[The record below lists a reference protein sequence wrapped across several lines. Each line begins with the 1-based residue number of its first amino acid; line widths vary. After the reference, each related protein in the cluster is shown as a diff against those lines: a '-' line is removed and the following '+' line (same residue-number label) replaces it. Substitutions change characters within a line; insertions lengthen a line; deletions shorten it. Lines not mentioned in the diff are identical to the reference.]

1 MAPKV
6 DSLTIATNARPLLLS
21 TKSTN
26 NDSIEVFSSNT
37 QKANVDEVNISNQ
50 NNNSQIAEIT
60 DNKRKWLIGLG
71 IAIGSIVIGVGTAVL
86 LKKLPKGICKAKPQ
100 FSRWE
105 NPLQDYTPSFTGA
118 SQHSPLHHGIDRN
131 GSHIRDVFN
140 YIKSGKPN
148 KRQLSFIEAYLP
160 IAQRMDESLSKM
172 PPLEKDCIVYRG
184 ILKNLD
190 KAKTTEIF
198 RIFDDCKPGDIITPD
213 SGYSYCAF
221 KKRKTTD
228 FGGFPIKD
236 KRTISQTIR
245 LPKGAKV
252 SRSGLHEGEVLMPRN
267 AEYRVISKTVNGNHT
282 EVTLE
287 YILPKKDNLQEV
299 NELMARYNLKSEP
312 LDEIIKEFS

>member
-1 MAPKV
+1 MA
-6 DSLTIATNARPLLLS
+6 SITALRAMINNGWTIANRRNLISAIGKNNFDEIVLNARKLNMTGDVCEFQFVKGYLTPEAITRTKTSLLDKVKLLS
-21 TKSTN
+21 
-26 NDSIEVFSSNT
+26 
-37 QKANVDEVNISNQ
+37 
-50 NNNSQIAEIT
+50 
-60 DNKRKWLIGLG
+60 
-71 IAIGSIVIGVGTAVL
+71 
-86 LKKLPKGICKAKPQ
+86 
-100 FSRWE
+100 SRWE

-118 SQHSPLHHGIDRN
+118 SQHSPLHHGIDRYGSAIREAFN
-131 GSHIRDVFN
+131 G
-140 YIKSGKPN
+140 IKSGKPN
-148 KRQLSFIEAYLP
+148 KTQLIAIEAYLP

-184 ILKNLD
+184 IHRILKSKKE
-190 KAKTTEIF
+190 KAEIF

-221 KKRKTTD
+221 KKSKTNG
-228 FGGFPIKD
+228 FGGVSSEVYG
-236 KRTISQTIR
+236 TYSQTIR

-299 NELMARYNLKSEP
+299 NKLMARYNLKSEP

>member
-6 DSLTIATNARPLLLS
+6 DSLTTVSNTRPLTLN
-21 TKSTN
+21 TKSIN
-26 NDSIEVFSSNT
+26 NNSIEVFTSDSIR
-37 QKANVDEVNISNQ
+37 ANVDEVNISNQ
-50 NNNSQIAEIT
+50 NNNSQIAENT

-71 IAIGSIVIGVGTAVL
+71 SIAIGVGTAVL

-105 NPLQDYTPSFTGA
+105 NSLQDYTPSFTGA
-118 SQHSPLHHGIDRN
+118 SQHSPLHHGIDRC
-131 GSHIRDVFN
+131 GSAFREVFN
-140 YIKSGKPN
+140 DIKSGKPN
-148 KRQLSFIEAYLP
+148 KSQLSVIEAYLP

-184 ILKNLD
+184 IRRILKSKKE
-190 KAKTTEIF
+190 KAEIF

-221 KKRKTTD
+221 KKSNTNG
-228 FGGFPIKD
+228 FGGVPSEVYG
-236 KRTISQTIR
+236 TYSQTIR

-312 LDEIIKEFS
+312 LDEIIKQFS

>member
-6 DSLTIATNARPLLLS
+6 DSLTTVSNTRPLTLN
-21 TKSTN
+21 TKSIN
-26 NDSIEVFSSNT
+26 NNSIEVFTSDSIR
-37 QKANVDEVNISNQ
+37 ANVDEVNISNQ
-50 NNNSQIAEIT
+50 NNNSQIAENT

-71 IAIGSIVIGVGTAVL
+71 ITIGSIAIGVGTAVL
-86 LKKLPKGICKAKPQ
+86 LKKLPKSIYKTKPQ

-105 NPLQDYTPSFTGA
+105 NPLQDYTPSFAGA
-118 SQHSPLHHGIDRN
+118 SQQSPFHHGIHRGCSGIRKAFN
-131 GSHIRDVFN
+131 G
-140 YIKSGKPN
+140 IKSGKPN
-148 KRQLSFIEAYLP
+148 KRQLIAIEEYLP
-160 IAQRMDESLSKM
+160 VVQRVDESLSKM

-184 ILKNLD
+184 IASNK
-190 KAKTTEIF
+190 KKTEIF

-221 KKRKTTD
+221 KKSNTNG
-228 FGGFPIKD
+228 FGGVPSEVYG
-236 KRTISQTIR
+236 TYSQTIR